1 MNPFTNLTSGLKSLL
16 QKQRVDREL
25 NDELDSYLEASAA
38 DKQNAGMSPNSARRA
53 ARAEIGSRNSVKHR
67 VWSSR
72 WESTLDNLL
81 ADIRLAIRSLAK
93 SPGFTLVALL
103 SLALGIGA
111 NTAIFTLIH
120 QVLLRN
126 LPVQNPQQL
135 VLFGRSDGSGVAGG
149 IDLGDYGLYPW
160 YFTRELQSNP
170 GPFQGIASY
179 CSFAGKTS
187 VRLPEAN
194 PDANSKSSPEASQPA
209 VLASAALVSGNYFNV
224 LGAQPILGRAISP
237 ADDASPG
244 SGAVVVLSYHFWQQS
259 LASDPAVLG
268 KVLSINGTPF
278 AVIGVMPPAF
288 LGLKQE
294 LDPTDLWTPVS
305 MQSTVLSQPTLLTR
319 NGPYFL
325 QVFGRLSPQ
334 AAADKSALA
343 QSQNWLDEQIR
354 NGIRAN
360 SGAVIAPDR
369 QQEINRHTVPLLP
382 ASHGVSSLR
391 NQFGGPLLILMV
403 VVALVLLIACA
414 NLANFL
420 LARAASRQRE
430 ISTRIALGSSRGRI
444 VRQSLVETILLSL
457 AGGAAGL
464 ALAFAATRALI
475 AFVSQ
480 GAEHVAINSTPD
492 TTVLLFTLGVS
503 VATALLFGL
512 APAFA
517 AARTG
522 STLSLSSNARTAQSA
537 GGRASR
543 FWPKTLVTAQVMLS
557 LLLLVGAGLFLRTLN
572 NLQNQ
577 DYGFER
583 SHLLLVEFDPSLVG
597 YKPHQAPALHR
608 QLIERLSALPGVRSV
623 ALSATPPISG
633 GNWSSSF
640 KPQGYTPAPKE
651 NVHGLLNRVTDRYF
665 ETAGIAL
672 VAGRSFN
679 SGDTLGSLKVAIVNQ
694 ALAQRYF
701 PKGDALGHQLTMD
714 INNIK
719 GPWRIVGIT
728 RDTKSGDPRNTKT
741 DSMIYFPLAQMPPFN
756 APDPAA
762 PNAPLEEN
770 QDQGVAVILV
780 RTTGDPAQV
789 IGELRAA
796 VAGIDPN
803 LPIIRVQTIHEAVDA
818 FMTHDQLISRLT
830 GIFSLLA
837 LVLAA
842 IGLYG
847 VMSYSVVRRTSEIG
861 IRLALGAQSGAV
873 LWMVLRES
881 LILLAAGLAL
891 GLPLT
896 LASTYVI
903 RNQLFGLS
911 ATDPAILAAA
921 IAVVA
926 AMTLIAAWLPARRA
940 SRVDPMVALRCD

>member
-1 MNPFTNLTSGLKSLL
+1 MNVFRNLKSGLRSLF

-25 NDELDSYLEASAA
+25 NEELQSYLEASTA
-38 DKQNAGMSPNSARRA
+38 DKRNSGIDPKSARRLA
-53 ARAEIGSRNSVKHR
+53 KIEMGSQGSVKHQ
-67 VWSSR
+67 VWTSR
-72 WESTLDNLL
+72 WESTIDSLVQDT
-81 ADIRLAIRSLAK
+81 RLSLRSLAK
-93 SPGFTLVALL
+93 SPGFTLIALL

-126 LPVQNPQQL
+126 LPVQHPEQL
-135 VLFGRSDGSGVAGG
+135 VLIGRSDGGGVMGG
-149 IDLGDYGLYPW
+149 VDLGFAGMFPW
-160 YFTRELQSNP
+160 YFTRQLQSDP

-179 CSFAGKTS
+179 GSFIDKTS
-187 VRLPEAN
+187 VRLPPTGSESN
-194 PDANSKSSPEASQPA
+194 QPA
-209 VLASAALVSGNYFNV
+209 ILALTALVSGNYFSV
-224 LGAQPILGRAISP
+224 LGAQPMIGRAISL

-244 SGAVVVLSYHFWQQS
+244 SGAVVVLSHHFWQQS

-268 KVLSINGTPF
+268 KILTINGTPF

-288 LGLKQE
+288 FGLKQDLE
-294 LDPTDLWTPVS
+294 PTDLWAPIS
-305 MQSTVLSQPTLLTR
+305 MQSAVLSQPSFLSR

-325 QVFGRLSPQ
+325 HAFARLSPQ
-334 AAADKSALA
+334 AAANKSALA
-343 QSQNWLDEQIR
+343 QSQSWLDQEIR

-360 SGAVIAPDR
+360 EGATIAADR
-369 QQEINRHTVPLLP
+369 QQEINRVTVPLLP
-382 ASHGVSSLR
+382 ASHGVSSIR
-391 NQFGGPLLILMV
+391 NQYGDSLLILMA

-420 LARAASRQRE
+420 LARAAQRQRE
-430 ISTRIALGSSRGRI
+430 IATRIALGSSRGRI
-444 VRQSLVETILLSL
+444 VRQSLIETLLLSL
-457 AGGAAGL
+457 AGGATGL
-464 ALAFAATRALI
+464 ALAFAVTRALI

-480 GAEHVAINSTPD
+480 GADHIAIDPTPD
-492 TTVLLFTLGVS
+492 ITVLLFTLGVS
-503 VATALLFGL
+503 LVTALLFGL
-512 APAFA
+512 APALN
-517 AARTG
+517 AARTN
-522 STLSLSSNARTAQSA
+522 STVSLSSNARTAQSS

-583 SHLLLVEFDPSLVG
+583 THLLLAEFNAKLVG
-597 YKPHQAPALHR
+597 YKPSQTPALHQ
-608 QLIERLSALPGVRSV
+608 QLVERLSALPGVRSA
-623 ALSATPPISG
+623 ALCLTPPISG
-633 GNWSSSF
+633 GNWSSTF
-640 KPQGYTPAPKE
+640 KVPGYTPAPKE
-651 NVHGLLNRVTDRYF
+651 SMYALLNRVTDRYF

-672 VAGRSFN
+672 VTGRSFN
-679 SGDTLGSLKVAIVNQ
+679 SGDTLSSLKVAIVNQ
-694 ALAQRYF
+694 TLAQRYY
-701 PKGDALGHQLTMD
+701 PKGDAIGHLLSVDSDNEM
-714 INNIK
+714 
-719 GPWRIVGIT
+719 GPWRIVGIA

-741 DSMIYFPLAQMPPFN
+741 DSLIYFPLTQMQPFN

-762 PNAPLEEN
+762 PTAPLEEN
-770 QDQGVAVILV
+770 QDRFVSTILL
-780 RTTGDPAQV
+780 RTTGDPAQI

-796 VAGIDPN
+796 VARIDPN
-803 LPIIRVQTIHEAVDA
+803 LPILHVATIHETVDS

-837 LVLAA
+837 LTLAA

-861 IRLALGAQSGAV
+861 IRLALGAQSAMV

-881 LILLAAGLAL
+881 LLLLGIGLAL

-896 LASTYVI
+896 LATTRVL
-903 RNQLFGLS
+903 RDQLFGLS
-911 ATDPAILAAA
+911 PTDPAILAAA

-940 SRVDPMVALRCD
+940 AKVDPMVALRCD

>member
-1 MNPFTNLTSGLKSLL
+1 MNLFRNLKSGLKSLF
-16 QKQRVDREL
+16 QKQRIDREL
-25 NDELDSYLEASAA
+25 EEELQSYLEASAA
-38 DKQNAGMSPNSARRA
+38 DKRNSGIDPKSARRLA
-53 ARAEIGSRNSVKHR
+53 KIEIGSRGAVKHQ
-67 VWSSR
+67 VWTSH
-72 WESTLDNLL
+72 WESTLDGLIQ
-81 ADIRLAIRSLAK
+81 DTRLSLRSLSK
-93 SPGFTLVALL
+93 SPGFTLIALL

-126 LPVQNPQQL
+126 LPVQHPEQL
-135 VLFGRSDGSGVAGG
+135 VLIGSADGSGVAGG
-149 IDLGDYGLYPW
+149 IDLGDYGLFPW
-160 YFTRELQSNP
+160 YFTRELQLNP

-179 CSFAGKTS
+179 GSFTNKAS
-187 VRLPEAN
+187 VRLPSAGPEAN
-194 PDANSKSSPEASQPA
+194 SGNNQAAILAPA
-209 VLASAALVSGNYFNV
+209 AIVSGNYFSV
-224 LGAQPILGRAISP
+224 LGAQPMIGRAISP
-237 ADDASPG
+237 SDDTTPG
-244 SGAVVVLSYHFWQQS
+244 SGAVVVLSHHFWQQS
-259 LASDPAVLG
+259 LASDPAILG
-268 KVLSINGTPF
+268 KTLTINGTPF
-278 AVIGVMPPAF
+278 AVIGVMPPTF
-288 LGLKQE
+288 LGLKQDLE
-294 LDPTDLWTPVS
+294 PADLWAPIS
-305 MQSTVLSQPTLLTR
+305 MQSAIFSQPSFLTR

-325 QVFGRLSPQ
+325 QAFARLSPH
-334 AAADKSALA
+334 AVADKSAFA
-343 QSQNWLDEQIR
+343 QSQTWLDQQIR

-360 SGAVIAPDR
+360 AGAVIPADR

-382 ASHGVSSLR
+382 ASHGVSEIR
-391 NQFGGPLLILMV
+391 NQYGDSLEILMA

-420 LARAASRQRE
+420 LARAAQRQRE
-430 ISTRIALGSSRGRI
+430 ISTRLALGSSRGRI
-444 VRQSLVETILLSL
+444 VRQSLIETMLLSL
-457 AGGAAGL
+457 AGGVAGL
-464 ALAFAATRALI
+464 ALAFAVTRALI

-480 GAEHVAINSTPD
+480 GANHIAIDPTPD
-492 TTVLLFTLGVS
+492 TIVLLFTLGVS
-503 VATALLFGL
+503 LATALLFGL
-512 APAFA
+512 APAFT

-522 STLSLSSNARTAQSA
+522 STLSLSSNARTAQSS

-597 YKPHQAPALHR
+597 YKPHQAPALR
-608 QLIERLSALPGVRSV
+608 QQLIERLSALPGVRSV
-623 ALSATPPISG
+623 ALSGTPPISG
-633 GNWSSSF
+633 GNWSSTF

-651 NVHGLLNRVTDRYF
+651 NVHSSLNRVTDRYF
-665 ETAGIAL
+665 ETAGIAIA
-672 VAGRSFN
+672 AGRSFN
-679 SGDTLGSLKVAIVNQ
+679 SGDTLSSLKVAIVNQ
-694 ALAQRYF
+694 TVAQRYF
-701 PKGDALGHQLTMD
+701 PKGDAIGHQLTMD

-719 GPWRIVGIT
+719 GPWRIVGIA

-741 DSMIYFPLAQMPPFN
+741 DSMIYFPLAQMQPFN

-796 VAGIDPN
+796 IARIDPN
-803 LPIIRVQTIHEAVDA
+803 LPIIHVATIQETVDS

-837 LVLAA
+837 LTLAA

-861 IRLALGAQSGAV
+861 IRLALGAQSGTV

-881 LILLAAGLAL
+881 LILLAVGLAL

-896 LASTYVI
+896 LASTRVL
-903 RNQLFGLS
+903 RDQLFGLS

-921 IAVVA
+921 TAVVA

-940 SRVDPMVALRCD
+940 AKVDPMVALRCD